1 MWWLWWLWWW
11 WLWWW
16 QWSKSQS
23 LWWEE
28 KTAGHPEPPTLVAV
42 FLLRQHSTY
51 GQEQSIHIS
60 CEKQRSPDMDG
71 LIDPQC
77 KWELDRTTEQRSV
90 EYVPTEVYLWTG
102 PDRAVVLLCA

>member
-1 MWWLWWLWWW
+1 
-11 WLWWW
+11 
-16 QWSKSQS
+16 
-23 LWWEE
+23 
-28 KTAGHPEPPTLVAV
+28 
-42 FLLRQHSTY
+42 
-51 GQEQSIHIS
+51 
-60 CEKQRSPDMDG
+60 MDG